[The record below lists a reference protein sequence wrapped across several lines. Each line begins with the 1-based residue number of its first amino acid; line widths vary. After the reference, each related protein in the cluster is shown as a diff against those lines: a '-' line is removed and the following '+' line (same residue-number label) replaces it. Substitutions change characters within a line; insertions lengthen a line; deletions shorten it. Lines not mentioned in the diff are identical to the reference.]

1 MIDKYNINFT
11 PKVYEADKKRLI
23 NQLWKLVPMK
33 ENGEDWETHLNTIKE
48 EIIGLVKVHNDITE
62 GLVLVSKLEGLTS
75 EECSDF
81 MIYRKIVFKC
91 IDLLSRM
98 MSDE

>member
-1 MIDKYNINFT
+1 
-11 PKVYEADKKRLI
+11 
-23 NQLWKLVPMK
+23 MK